1 MSPPVR
7 TVKKWRRFS
16 EFKVKKMQRA
26 CWQYEDEPVKVGLD
40 DDSLFGLQQPA
51 EYKRVKNPWEFAS
64 LDTEELQAEEDKRQ
78 KAKDYKFLKP
88 WDLPQSSNSI
98 VDEFEKN
105 LERINYKGTCPYDV
119 SHYYF
124 FVNSLTYFIHRMAL
138 YH

>member
-1 MSPPVR
+1 
-7 TVKKWRRFS
+7 
-16 EFKVKKMQRA
+16 MQRA

-105 LERINYKGTCPYDV
+105 LERMNYKGTCPYDV
-119 SHYYF
+119 SHYYV